1 MPGSRGLLKLRSSA
15 LHNTFIP
22 HPTCPSPLLI
32 QSIPQPIGISTQYSP
47 CTIRLKSEKDTTY
60 RVTDRWSGA
69 STEDHII
76 NKVKKG
82 DTTDPQAEAA
92 VFGQQERKENMGIAD
107 RTKSQATTERDL
119 GRNNKR
125 AKEDHPKA
133 PEPIIGMNDEKGQ
146 VSLYS
151 LDVCI
156 QYSQAIILVPSSSSR
171 TNCSESGQLTP
182 DSLSD
187 ILVSERVLTN
197 CGFGIL

>member
-1 MPGSRGLLKLRSSA
+1 M
-15 LHNTFIP
+15 
-22 HPTCPSPLLI
+22 
-32 QSIPQPIGISTQYSP
+32 
-47 CTIRLKSEKDTTY
+47 
-60 RVTDRWSGA
+60 TDRWSGA
-69 STEDHII
+69 STEDHTI
-76 NKVKKG
+76 NKAKKG

-92 VFGQQERKENMGIAD
+92 AFGQQEREENRGIAD

-156 QYSQAIILVPSSSSR
+156 LKPSFWSPHHRAER
-171 TNCSESGQLTP
+171 TA
-182 DSLSD
+182 LSPA
-187 ILVSERVLTN
+187 N
-197 CGFGIL
+197 